1 MLRSLRRST
10 ALAGGCVAA
19 LGLGLVLAAGSPAT
33 AAAQTSVQTSVQ
45 TDPNGRYTA
54 EEIHHFLEGF
64 YGNHDPTAW
73 EREHLV
79 SDQLKEKAAENP
91 GFDVLLCAQNT
102 PRDIEVGEVT
112 TAQSAG
118 VGWATITTTWDGSPR
133 TASFTAYVDLD
144 GSKPM
149 KLLDV
154 YCGTDG

>member
-1 MLRSLRRST
+1 MLRSLRRSA
-10 ALAGGCVAA
+10 ALAGGCAAA
-19 LGLGLVLAAGSPAT
+19 LGLGLVLAAGSPA
-33 AAAQTSVQTSVQ
+33 AAATQ

-64 YGNHDPTAW
+64 YGNHGPRPW

-112 TAQSAG
+112 TAQSAR
-118 VGWATITTTWDGSPR
+118 VGWATITTTWDGSPQ

-144 GSKPM
+144 GSEPM

-154 YCGTDG
+154 ACDVEG

>member
-1 MLRSLRRST
+1 MLHALRHSAT
-10 ALAGGCVAA
+10 AIGGCAAA
-19 LGLGLVLAAGSPAT
+19 LGLGLVLAAGAPASAT
-33 AAAQTSVQTSVQ
+33 DR

-64 YGNHDPTAW
+64 YGNHGPRPW

-79 SDQLKEKAAENP
+79 SDGLKERAAQTP
-91 GFDVLLCAQNT
+91 DYDLLLCAQNT
-102 PRDIEVGEVT
+102 PRDVEVGEVT

-118 VGWATITTTWDGSPR
+118 VGWATITTTWGKR
-133 TASFTAYVDLD
+133 AQTASFTAYVDLD
-144 GSKPM
+144 GSQPL

>member
-1 MLRSLRRST
+1 MT
-10 ALAGGCVAA
+10 IGI
-19 LGLGLVLAAGSPAT
+19 LVPG
-33 AAAQTSVQTSVQ
+33 VQRKW
-45 TDPNGRYTA
+45 N
-54 EEIHHFLEGF
+54 EI
-64 YGNHDPTAW
+64 
-73 EREHLV
+73 
-79 SDQLKEKAAENP
+79 
-91 GFDVLLCAQNT
+91 QNT

-154 YCGTDG
+154 DCGVEG

>member
-19 LGLGLVLAAGSPAT
+19 LGLGLVLAAGSPA
-33 AAAQTSVQTSVQ
+33 AASVQ

-64 YGNHDPTAW
+64 YGNHGPTAW
-73 EREHLV
+73 ERKHLV

-112 TAQSAG
+112 TAQSAR
-118 VGWATITTTWDGSPR
+118 VGWATITTTWDGSPQ

-154 YCGTDG
+154 YCGTDGSTTFR

>member
-10 ALAGGCVAA
+10 TVIGGCAAA
-19 LGLGLVLAAGSPAT
+19 LGLGLVLAAGSPAS
-33 AAAQTSVQTSVQ
+33 AADR

-64 YGNHDPTAW
+64 YGNHGPRPW
-73 EREHLV
+73 ERENLV
-79 SDQLKEKAAENP
+79 SDHLKERIAQTP
-91 GFDVLLCAQNT
+91 DYDLLLCAQNE

-112 TAQSAG
+112 TAQSAR
-118 VGWATITTTWDGSPR
+118 VGWATITTSWGGDAQ

-144 GSKPM
+144 GTQPL

-154 YCGTDG
+154 DCAQGN